1 MIPLQTLLVIY
12 TIHTCS
18 HVQEDFRAHMGQGPV
33 QQMAVMQHFWITAA
47 IEMQIIVRVR
57 SHNSESVRIPAII
70 KEVVKK
76 NSRYLRGV
84 IMTHSL
90 NANIHFQQCNRPTFS

>member
-1 MIPLQTLLVIY
+1 MITLQTPLVIY

-47 IEMQIIVRVR
+47 IKMQISVRVS

-70 KEVVKK
+70 KEFVVEKTQ
-76 NSRYLRGV
+76 Y
-84 IMTHSL
+84 
-90 NANIHFQQCNRPTFS
+90 